1 MKGYLFALIFFAF
14 LLYACEETIDEFSG
28 FQKQE
33 MEFLLAG
40 DSAKVWERVSR
51 WEDGVEVEF
60 SDCEKQNRMLFIA
73 GNNDESKR
81 LLYTFDTEV
90 CDSESFCNE
99 NIKYC
104 ISDTA
109 QCNRDPDF
117 CELLDEGTLYLGTW
131 EVKEPASKGG
141 TTDQLL
147 IKLWPRTRITTVTSI
162 SSLAFSYEFSELE
175 ANGTINVKE
184 DYILLE

>member
-1 MKGYLFALIFFAF
+1 MKGYLFVLIFFA
-14 LLYACEETIDEFSG
+14 LSLYACEETIDEFSG

-40 DSAKVWERVSR
+40 STAKVWERVTR
-51 WEDGVEVEF
+51 WEDGMEVEF
-60 SDCEKQNRMLFIA
+60 SDCEKQNRMIFIA
-73 GNNDESKR
+73 GNNDASRK
-81 LLYTFDTEV
+81 LLYTFDTIA
-90 CDSESFCNE
+90 CDSAGFCSE

-117 CELLDEGTLYLGTW
+117 CELLGEGTLYLGTW
-131 EVKEPASKGG
+131 EVSEPPVEGG
-141 TTDQLL
+141 VTDQLL
-147 IKLWPRTRITTVTSI
+147 LKLWPRTRIITVTSI
-162 SSLAFSYEFSELE
+162 SSLAFSCEFSELE